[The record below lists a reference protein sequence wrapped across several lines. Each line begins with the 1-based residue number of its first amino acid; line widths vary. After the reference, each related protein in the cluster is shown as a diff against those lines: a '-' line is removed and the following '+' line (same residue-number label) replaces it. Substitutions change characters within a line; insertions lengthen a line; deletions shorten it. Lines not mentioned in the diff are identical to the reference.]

1 MNARDERAIRAASQA
16 LSLIN
21 WIIEH
26 PQEPVPT
33 TMIRPAMES
42 FANYVIDRLLDATAL
57 ALQLNHIGLPDDQT
71 PPAQPDSIPEMGS

>member
-1 MNARDERAIRAASQA
+1 
-16 LSLIN
+16 
-21 WIIEH
+21 
-26 PQEPVPT
+26 
-33 TMIRPAMES
+33 MIRPAMES